1 MATSLPHILTM
12 SAVRKRSVKIGGHA
26 TSVSLEDGFWDALT
40 MIAKKRGVTIASL
53 IEQIDRDRMSTNL
66 SSGIRLFVLEEVRRP
81 ELEWAPKKQMRGA
94 AARSRRKT

>member
-40 MIAKKRGVTIASL
+40 MIAEKRGVTIASL
-53 IEQIDRDRMSTNL
+53 IEQIDRDRISTNL
-66 SSGIRLFVLEEVRRP
+66 SSGIRLFVLCEVRRP
-81 ELEWAPKKQMRGA
+81 EFAGTQKKQMRGPV
-94 AARSRRKT
+94 ARSRREI